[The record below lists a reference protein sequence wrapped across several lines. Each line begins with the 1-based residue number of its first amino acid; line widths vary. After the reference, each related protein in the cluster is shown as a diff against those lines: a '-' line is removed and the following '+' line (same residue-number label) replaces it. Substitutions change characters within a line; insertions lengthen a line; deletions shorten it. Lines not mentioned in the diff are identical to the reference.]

1 MDRSSFYLK
10 RLPQG
15 IGSRSSV
22 WSAIA
27 SVFFL
32 TGYASS
38 LGNEH
43 HDWLSTGTDLHPTGS
58 SVAQKTA
65 RLSSRSDIPGEA
77 SRPVLVSAPAINAE
91 SLAARFGRPL
101 SGSNPPL
108 AVSADSPTRPVSH
121 TVSRP
126 LKPSDDGRAKHRRA
140 AYSSI
145 GVFSLGE
152 APTEIRPEVD
162 TGVPEASH
170 IMSPRS
176 DLLDGVPEA
185 YAALAVRVAAEE
197 GVDPNWVLAVMR
209 AENAGFD
216 RQLASA
222 AGAIGLMQ
230 VMPQIGTAFGATDLT
245 DPEQNI
251 RAGTRFLHLLIGKY
265 RNPVLIASAYNAGEP
280 RVDATHSLPLIQE
293 TADYVTRVVG
303 YYTGMSAV
311 APASK
316 AARPLQAGA
325 SPAAHRGRAER
336 AKSPML
342 VFSVAETSAALG
354 PARQERGPIVAGGP
368 VKIVKEEELP

>member
-15 IGSRSSV
+15 IRSRSSV

-27 SVFFL
+27 SVFLL

-38 LGNEH
+38 IGNEH
-43 HDWLSTGTDLHPTGS
+43 HVWQGTGTDEHPAGS
-58 SVAQKTA
+58 SVAPKAA
-65 RLSSRSDIPGEA
+65 RLSSRSSIPAKEPQSILA
-77 SRPVLVSAPAINAE
+77 SSSAIDAE
-91 SLAARFGRPL
+91 NLAARFARPL
-101 SGSNPPL
+101 SGSNHPS
-108 AVSADSPTRPVSH
+108 VSSADRPTRPISH
-121 TVSRP
+121 GVP
-126 LKPSDDGRAKHRRA
+126 LLQKPSDDEGAKHRRA

-145 GVFSLGE
+145 GVFSLGQ
-152 APTEIRPEVD
+152 APTETSPEAD
-162 TGVPEASH
+162 TGLPEASH
-170 IMSPRS
+170 TIAPRS

-185 YAALAVRVAAEE
+185 YATLAVRIAAEE

-216 RQLASA
+216 RQLASP

-303 YYTGMSAV
+303 YYTGM
-311 APASK
+311 PAALP
-316 AARPLQAGA
+316 AAQATKRPLAVA
-325 SPAAHRGRAER
+325 SPAVHRGRVER

-342 VFSVAETSAALG
+342 VFSVAEPPAALG
-354 PARQERGPIVAGGP
+354 PAPQEFGPIGAGGP
-368 VKIVKEEELP
+368 VKIVKEEVIP

>member
-1 MDRSSFYLK
+1 
-10 RLPQG
+10 
-15 IGSRSSV
+15 
-22 WSAIA
+22 
-27 SVFFL
+27 
-32 TGYASS
+32 
-38 LGNEH
+38 
-43 HDWLSTGTDLHPTGS
+43 
-58 SVAQKTA
+58 
-65 RLSSRSDIPGEA
+65 
-77 SRPVLVSAPAINAE
+77 
-91 SLAARFGRPL
+91 
-101 SGSNPPL
+101 
-108 AVSADSPTRPVSH
+108 
-121 TVSRP
+121 
-126 LKPSDDGRAKHRRA
+126 
-140 AYSSI
+140 
-145 GVFSLGE
+145 
-152 APTEIRPEVD
+152 
-162 TGVPEASH
+162 
-170 IMSPRS
+170 MSPRS